1 MTLCS
6 QLQELPKALC
16 NSTFL
21 SFLKQYGLDLYS
33 VEYVSAE
40 YCPGALPALPH
51 PYHTRVK
58 ACMHICFNKPASI
71 SSMLFKRLACRLVS
85 PAQCTSIVQSPAD
98 CMQSCAGLSTLQQAA
113 SLGYP
118 STVYTDR
125 PQESRCR
132 LPPWAW
138 LVVAVAAVSLL
149 VAGDAPS
156 DQPLHDSATTSI
168 SVSSPD

>member
-1 MTLCS
+1 M
-6 QLQELPKALC
+6 PKALR

-21 SFLKQYGLDLYS
+21 SFLEQYGLDLYS
-33 VEYVSAE
+33 AEYVSAG
-40 YCPGALPALPH
+40 YCPGVLPALPH
-51 PYHTRVK
+51 SYHTRVK
-58 ACMHICFNKPASI
+58 TCMHICLNRPASI
-71 SSMLFKRLACRLVS
+71 SSRLCERLVCGPVP

-98 CMQSCAGLSTLQQAA
+98 CMRPCAGLSTLQQAA

-149 VAGDAPS
+149 VAGEAPC
-156 DQPLHDSATTSI
+156 DQPLHDSAIPKPGSI
-168 SVSSPD
+168 GLII

>member
-1 MTLCS
+1 MR
-6 QLQELPKALC
+6 
-16 NSTFL
+16 
-21 SFLKQYGLDLYS
+21 S
-33 VEYVSAE
+33 V
-40 YCPGALPALPH
+40 P
-51 PYHTRVK
+51 
-58 ACMHICFNKPASI
+58 
-71 SSMLFKRLACRLVS
+71 
-85 PAQCTSIVQSPAD
+85 PAQCSSIVQSPAD
-98 CMQSCAGLSTLQQAA
+98 CRRSCAGLSTLQQAA

-149 VAGDAPS
+149 VAGEVPS
-156 DQPLHDSATTSI
+156 DQPLHDSAATSN